1 LKIEFVSERSAPYLA
16 HKKYSSCPDLI
27 RASINLRNKFFSKKM
42 DHRVIKPGDDDLNGY
57 DGLSWSSDTSI
68 ADRRE
73 KTDAAGGR

>member
-1 LKIEFVSERSAPYLA
+1 
-16 HKKYSSCPDLI
+16 
-27 RASINLRNKFFSKKM
+27 M